1 MELALET
8 KPAVW
13 RGQTGQGCLER
24 TSPRNGFLTFLPF
37 GRSCAM
43 TMLELKQEVSRLSIR
58 ERRELNAFMIRLRH
72 ERPEW
77 KRMISKRL
85 RDMDA
90 GKKVSV
96 EDLKRRLAIRA

>member
-1 MELALET
+1 
-8 KPAVW
+8 
-13 RGQTGQGCLER
+13 
-24 TSPRNGFLTFLPF
+24 
-37 GRSCAM
+37 M

-58 ERRELNAFMIRLRH
+58 ERRELNASMIRLRH

-77 KRMISKRL
+77 KRMISKRM